1 MSANVAYVWTN
12 ISWIYLL
19 YSCIPV
25 NRIWTKVSSVF
36 IKEHTLAVFSPPVWW
51 LCRLVGSLC
60 YLVRSYCQNYDSIQN
75 IFMSLW
81 FSPTVNNQIRL
92 FFFSIFTLFTC
103 KNNQLF
109 KDSLSKFKNTFYDCI
124 VDRKNI
130 PIHCQ
135 CLRNSSMFSLC
146 FTILWPL
153 LIIYKLCV
161 IITIQ
166 VLLCIFI
173 KRTPFMSHYLIS
185 VSWYYIIK
193 CRHFKNIEE
202 TMN

>member
-19 YSCIPV
+19 YSCILV

-36 IKEHTLAVFSPPVWW
+36 IKEHMLAVFSPPVWW

-60 YLVRSYCQNYDSIQN
+60 YLVRSYCQNYD
-75 IFMSLW
+75 M
-81 FSPTVNNQIRL
+81 
-92 FFFSIFTLFTC
+92 
-103 KNNQLF
+103 
-109 KDSLSKFKNTFYDCI
+109 FYDCI

-146 FTILWPL
+146 FTILWPF
-153 LIIYKLCV
+153 LIIHKLCV

-173 KRTPFMSHYLIS
+173 KRTPFMSHYFIS

>member
-1 MSANVAYVWTN
+1 MQYFHRLSDDYVDLSDLYVIFSDLIVITMTA
-12 ISWIYLL
+12 SKIYLYKNIL
-19 YSCIPV
+19 YKI
-25 NRIWTKVSSVF
+25 I
-36 IKEHTLAVFSPPVWW
+36 
-51 LCRLVGSLC
+51 
-60 YLVRSYCQNYDSIQN
+60 
-75 IFMSLW
+75 
-81 FSPTVNNQIRL
+81 
-92 FFFSIFTLFTC
+92 FFFTIFTLFTC

-109 KDSLSKFKNTFYDCI
+109 KDSLSKFKNMFYDCI

-146 FTILWPL
+146 FTILWPF
-153 LIIYKLCV
+153 LIIHKLCV

-173 KRTPFMSHYLIS
+173 KRTPFMSHYFIS

>member
-1 MSANVAYVWTN
+1 MQYFHRLSDNYVDLSDLYVILSDLIVRTMTAFK
-12 ISWIYLL
+12 IYLCHCDF
-19 YSCIPV
+19 S
-25 NRIWTKVSSVF
+25 NRLQSNKIIS
-36 IKEHTLAVFSPPVWW
+36 
-51 LCRLVGSLC
+51 
-60 YLVRSYCQNYDSIQN
+60 
-75 IFMSLW
+75 
-81 FSPTVNNQIRL
+81 
-92 FFFSIFTLFTC
+92 FFTIFTLFTC

-109 KDSLSKFKNTFYDCI
+109 KDSLSKFKNMFYDCI

-135 CLRNSSMFSLC
+135 CLQNSSMFSLC
-146 FTILWPL
+146 FTILWPF
-153 LIIYKLCV
+153 LIIHKLCV

-173 KRTPFMSHYLIS
+173 KRTPFMSHYFIS

-193 CRHFKNIEE
+193 CRHFKYIEE